1 MKLPKKYRNAIYF
14 MRMCER
20 ADMNPSIMAELSIL
34 AQRAFS
40 AGERAC
46 NIPDY
51 NAGPARERFELLAGA
66 AGLSVEWPGLYPE
79 CYKADGLQVQIAV
92 NM

>member
-20 ADMNPSIMAELSIL
+20 ADMNPSIMAELSVL
-34 AQRAFS
+34 AQRAFR
-40 AGERAC
+40 AGERSC

-51 NAGPARERFELLAGA
+51 NADPARERFELLAVA
-66 AGLSVEWPGLYPE
+66 AGLSVQWPGLYPE
-79 CYKADGLQVQIAV
+79 CFDHSGVRVQIAV